1 MMAGEVA
8 QKPREGAALPSS
20 VLFTLIIGWL
30 TIASDLSTC
39 THMHMHTPPHT
50 IKSNKKLIF
59 FGEGKDLFCFT
70 HPGTLHELHMARS
83 NP

>member
-8 QKPREGAALPSS
+8 QKPREGAALPENTSS

-39 THMHMHTPPHT
+39 THMHMHTPHT
-50 IKSNKKLIF
+50 HN
-59 FGEGKDLFCFT
+59 
-70 HPGTLHELHMARS
+70 
-83 NP
+83 